1 MSCDCILPTTNF
13 QKNRLIIIGQVIC
26 RMFTHKTKII
36 VNILIISSLLLSG
49 IAALTYG
56 QMTTKPCDSC
66 GMNVDS
72 IGQTRF
78 KIVDASG
85 HQYVACCPVCALK
98 LIKTYGELTITSF
111 CDYNGPNFPITI
123 NAKQSGSILT
133 INPQSA
139 IIILGGGCTKNRLV
153 YNAAAADAL
162 LAPPNNGAS
171 QWLSPLTN
179 ATVLPNASRIGLAQ
193 AVLQYGGGATSI
205 CEQCGMDVD
214 VTGQARF
221 KIFDATGTLHI
232 ACCPV
237 CALRLQRT
245 YGDLNITSFCD
256 YYGPNYPI
264 SIITKN
270 NGTDVT
276 VSPPNALIITAGG
289 CTKNRIVY
297 NSSAADALFAPPN
310 NGTSK
315 WLSTL
320 SNDTANSNPT
330 ILGVAQAA
338 LINGIGLP
346 NPTSTPSPTTT
357 PTSNPSTIVY
367 PSTSPSP
374 STKATPT
381 QSPEPTATN
390 GAILECEA
398 CGMDVT
404 PESQT
409 RYSVTDGTGKVHYV
423 ECFMCAMQLI
433 NDYETLHIATYC
445 DWYGPDYPITV
456 DTSNHGA
463 TVIVNPSTAIFLRG
477 GSCVTARAAYNQ
489 TAADNLLAK
498 GFSQNTSPEQ
508 QFALPSTTQVKLINE
523 AVSTWYA
530 QADTTAA
537 PKSLTFILALV
548 LGAVVIAVSIFAY
561 TKLKRT

>member
-1 MSCDCILPTTNF
+1 MM
-13 QKNRLIIIGQVIC
+13 GQVIS

-56 QMTTKPCDSC
+56 QTSTKPCDSC

-85 HQYVACCPVCALK
+85 HQYVACCPVCAFK

-111 CDYNGPNFPITI
+111 CDYNGPNYPITI
-123 NAKQSGSILT
+123 SAKQSGSVLT
-133 INPQSA
+133 VNPQSA
-139 IIILGGGCTKNRLV
+139 LIILGGGCTKNRLV
-153 YNAAAADAL
+153 CNGAAADTL
-162 LAPPNNGAS
+162 LAPPNNGGS

-179 ATVLPNASRIGLAQ
+179 ATVLPNSTRIGVAQ
-193 AVLQYGGGATSI
+193 AVLQYGGGVTSV

-221 KIFDATGTLHI
+221 KIFDASGTLHI

-264 SIITKN
+264 SIISKN
-270 NGTDVT
+270 NGTNVVVT
-276 VSPPNALIITAGG
+276 PPDALIITAGG

-297 NSSAADALFAPPN
+297 NSSAADALLAPPN

-330 ILGVAQAA
+330 ILGIAQAA

-346 NPTSTPSPTTT
+346 NPTTTPSPTPS
-357 PTSNPSTIVY
+357 PTLNPSATVS
-367 PSTSPSP
+367 PSTSLSPSP
-374 STKATPT
+374 KPTPT

-390 GAILECEA
+390 GAILECEV

-404 PESQT
+404 PESQA
-409 RYSVTDGTGKVHYV
+409 RYIVTDGTGKVHYV
-423 ECFMCAMQLI
+423 ECFMCALQII
-433 NDYETLHIATYC
+433 NDFETLHIATYC
-445 DWYGPDYPITV
+445 DWYGPNYPITI
-456 DTSNHGA
+456 DTSNFGQTA
-463 TVIVNPSTAIFLRG
+463 TVSPSTAIYLRG

-489 TAADNLLAK
+489 TAADNLLAN

-508 QFALPSTTQVKLINE
+508 QYALPSTTQVKLVNDAIS
-523 AVSTWYA
+523 AWYA

-537 PKSLTFILALV
+537 PTSLILAL
-548 LGAVVIAVSIFAY
+548 AVVVGVVIILSSIFAFK
-561 TKLKRT
+561 KLKST